1 MNKIFVTIK
10 KEVRATLRD
19 KKSLMMMLCTPL
31 LIPVF
36 IFFFSYFYDTLLDD
50 NNVNYYNIGTNY
62 VLNNVEKELFK
73 ELNLKEYYGNTDTLS
88 SMYDTKKIDAYII
101 YDGINNYEIVMN
113 KQNTNS
119 LNAYSKISMYLE
131 NYKDYLINQIMQN
144 NGIDVNSTNELIKYK
159 ETNTS
164 SQSDFVD
171 QLILFGFIF
180 AIMSITLSAIYS
192 SIDSTA
198 GEKEKGTLETL
209 LTFPVSIVSLLIGKY
224 MAVVISCVIT
234 SIIGIIL
241 TVLSLN
247 VASGIFNIFEGINIV
262 FSFKAI
268 ILVLLIMVIYSFFI
282 SGVSMLISSFS
293 KSYKEAQSALTP
305 ISLFVMV
312 PMFLEILSVK
322 TNSILSLIP
331 IVNHTLLLNDVF
343 KGTINVGN
351 LLLMILSSLVYIVLI
366 FIFIKK
372 VYKSENILFKN

>member
-1 MNKIFVTIK
+1 
-10 KEVRATLRD
+10 
-19 KKSLMMMLCTPL
+19 
-31 LIPVF
+31 
-36 IFFFSYFYDTLLDD
+36 
-50 NNVNYYNIGTNY
+50 
-62 VLNNVEKELFK
+62 
-73 ELNLKEYYGNTDTLS
+73 
-88 SMYDTKKIDAYII
+88 
-101 YDGINNYEIVMN
+101 
-113 KQNTNS
+113 
-119 LNAYSKISMYLE
+119 
-131 NYKDYLINQIMQN
+131 MQN

-282 SGVSMLISSFS
+282 SGVCMLISSFS

-351 LLLMILSSLVYIVLI
+351 LLLMILSSLVYIVLM